1 MNKISVA
8 FLIRENDVHHII
20 LNIMLMKTDES
31 ATFFFL
37 AADVG

>member
-8 FLIRENDVHHII
+8 FLIRENVHHI

-31 ATFFFL
+31 ATFFFV